1 MTNKI
6 IQSNPF
12 GAVSSADIQD
22 FETEIGLTLPEDYKA
37 YLAVHNGG
45 GFEKDHFSTMVN
57 PEDYLVLEELFSLN
71 CGEGYRN
78 LNENWKFSE
87 SCDLCEFSTGLSK
100 YIFIGSGTCGICV
113 LLNVE
118 NGQVS
123 MYDPD
128 HFAVETAAELV
139 VMFEPI
145 AETFSAFIAGL
156 KHESEVD
163 EEEC

>member
-12 GAVSSADIQD
+12 GAVSSADIQV
-22 FETEIGLTLPEDYKA
+22 FETEISLTLTEDYKA
-37 YLAVHNGG
+37 YLAAHNGG
-45 GFEKDHFSTMVN
+45 DFEKNHFSTKSN
-57 PEDYLVLEELFSLN
+57 PKDYLVLEELFSLN

-78 LNENWKFSE
+78 LNENWNFAE
-87 SCDLCEFSTGLSK
+87 SCDLGEFATGLSK
-100 YIFIGSGTCGICV
+100 YVFIGSGICGVCV
-113 LLNVE
+113 LLNLE
-118 NGQVS
+118 KGQVS

-128 HFAVETAAELV
+128 HIAVETATELV
-139 VMFEPI
+139 ATLEPI

-156 KHESEVD
+156 KHEGEVD